1 MQTSK
6 ILIKNLSVAA
16 LVAGLSVTAAYA
28 VDVVDPVSGDTVEIS
43 TLDFTTLSRSDIRDI
58 RDQLTELGYT
68 DDEAK
73 EAIGTEV
80 SADFGVLEVT
90 DPETGETVTL
100 DEIDFSTLSGSE
112 AREIASELREAGIS
126 GGAVRSAIR
135 SERREDVGAV
145 EVVDPVSGET
155 VTLAELDRSALSD
168 EDRENIRD
176 QLEELGVEAGRGGG
190 DADRPGRGGER
201 GGDRGGRDGGRGGD
215 R

>member
-1 MQTSK
+1 MMQTSK
-6 ILIKNLSVAA
+6 FLMTNLSVAA

-58 RDQLTELGYT
+58 RDQLEELGYT

-73 EAIGTEV
+73 EAIGTEI
-80 SADFGVLEVT
+80 SADFGALVVT

-112 AREIASELREAGIS
+112 AREIAAELREAGIS

-176 QLEELGVEAGRGGG
+176 QLEDLGVEAGRGGG
-190 DADRPGRGGER
+190 DGDRPGRGGE
-201 GGDRGGRDGGRGGD
+201 RGGRDGGRGGD